1 VMQTT
6 DFLEIDCDTTAGVD
20 VTLSIMEIT

>member
-1 VMQTT
+1 LQTT